1 MRVECKGD
9 NKGNDNLSI
18 TALFNLWFSPISIAY
33 SSTIVCVPL
42 IQTFHIYIDTKQ
54 GARMI

>member
-1 MRVECKGD
+1 MRVEGKGD
-9 NKGNDNLSI
+9 NKSNDNLSI
-18 TALFNLWFSPISIAY
+18 TALSNLWFSSISTAY

-42 IQTFHIYIDTKQ
+42 IQTLRVYINTKQ